1 MSRRDPL
8 ACGGS
13 TRGYREHSADRDM
26 TIDPHAGQEEA
37 IEPSD
42 HGVETLL
49 MAQRLRDAGRTR
61 MGSND
66 SENSGGSARSGD
78 SRNLQLPGIN
88 LIPGSA
94 PGSRASSF
102 RESKNLPSSSSSS
115 SRRSPTPRQQGSRGS
130 GGRKGGD
137 SSTGNLSNSSS
148 NSHPHQQYNNNTKDS
163 GLDDVSLGQRRS
175 SMPNVAENFLS
186 VPHHHGAYAESK
198 LRRVRSFKTTSKGVV
213 VNRGDSFKKK
223 STHSLMST
231 GSAITEATRQ
241 LQQQQQQQQLFLH
254 QQQQHQQHLLDSNS
268 PYVVD
273 VPPPIPTYY
282 RVIMMGSAGCGKSQ
296 MTKQFMTSDYVDG
309 YEDTQESHE
318 NTVSVL
324 LDGEESTI
332 EFIDPPNRNVIQEG
346 LEQLLDAYIV
356 VFAIN
361 DHTSFQ
367 VAQDLIRY
375 LRVENGTDRV
385 IVLVAN
391 KIDLVRKRKV
401 SADEARLV
409 AETYDCKY
417 TEASA
422 ALNHYMD
429 ELLVGVLTQIRLHM
443 RIPFTTISF
452 PGKDQQKQER
462 KERKRALRG
471 PGGFFS
477 RLFRRTGRKKTKP
490 CENLYIL

>member
-1 MSRRDPL
+1 
-8 ACGGS
+8 
-13 TRGYREHSADRDM
+13 M
-26 TIDPHAGQEEA
+26 TIDLQGEEGGGPDA
-37 IEPSD
+37 VLAASD

-66 SENSGGSARSGD
+66 SENSAGSGRSGD
-78 SRNLQLPGIN
+78 SRTLHTPGIN

-102 RESKNLPSSSSSS
+102 REKRALPSSSSSS
-115 SRRSPTPRQQGSRGS
+115 SRRSPTPRPHAG
-130 GGRKGGD
+130 KGGTAWRGAD
-137 SSTGNLSNSSS
+137 ASSGNLSNASS
-148 NSHPHQQYNNNTKDS
+148 NSQNNHNHHHDNNNKDNS
-163 GLDDVSLGQRRS
+163 ADEMNLSHRRS

-186 VPHHHGAYAESK
+186 VPQHHGSSSPADRDSK

-241 LQQQQQQQQLFLH
+241 LQQQQQQQQLFLY
-254 QQQQHQQHLLDSNS
+254 QQQQHQQHLLDSSS
-268 PYVVD
+268 PYFAD
-273 VPPPIPTYY
+273 VPAPTPTYY
-282 RVIMMGSAGCGKSQ
+282 RVIMMGSADCGKSQ
-296 MTKQFMTSDYVDG
+296 MTKQFMTSDYFDG
-309 YEDTQESHE
+309 YEDAQESHE

-332 EFIDPPNRNVIQEG
+332 EFIDPPDRNVIQEG

-361 DHTSFQ
+361 DHGSFE

-477 RLFRRTGRKKTKP
+477 RLFRRASRKKTKP